1 MKFLRAILIVML
13 SASLT
18 FSDGDVKIETKNE
31 AEKM

>member
-13 SASLT
+13 SAPLT
-18 FSDGDVKIETKNE
+18 FSNGDVKND